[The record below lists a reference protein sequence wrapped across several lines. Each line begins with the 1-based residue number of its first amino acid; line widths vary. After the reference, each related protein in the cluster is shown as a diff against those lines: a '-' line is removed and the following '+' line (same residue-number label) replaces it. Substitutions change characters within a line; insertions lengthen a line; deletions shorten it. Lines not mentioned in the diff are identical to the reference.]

1 MGKKFKK
8 VKKAMLGGIDAY
20 NKFFYAGETLDK
32 ESKKINAKKDECEI
46 DIRSIEERKKVE
58 AELKQKEQKK
68 SFFRPAPQDVL
79 EDEIEEG
86 YTRFFNEDD
95 ESLDCVLLD
104 ISNLLNEK
112 FQKYEKAPKG
122 QDLLKRDLNTSKL
135 YIFDDG
141 DLMQVKSICEVKPEL
156 PEEDEVYLLF
166 DTNREYYV
174 VSFACVRSF

>member
-46 DIRSIEERKKVE
+46 DISSIKKKKKVE

-68 SFFRPAPQDVL
+68 SFFRPAQDIV
-79 EDEIEEG
+79 EDEVEG
-86 YTRFFNEDD
+86 YTRFFNED
-95 ESLDCVLLD
+95 EEPLDCVLID

-122 QDLLKRDLNTSKL
+122 QDLLKRDINTSKL

-141 DLMQVKSICEVKPEL
+141 DLMQVKSICEVKPER
-156 PEEDEVYLLF
+156 PEEDEVDLLF

>member
-68 SFFRPAPQDVL
+68 SFFRPAQDIV
-79 EDEIEEG
+79 EDEVEEG
-86 YTRFFNEDD
+86 YTRFFNED
-95 ESLDCVLLD
+95 EEPLDCVLID
-104 ISNLLNEK
+104 ISNLLDEK

>member
-1 MGKKFKK
+1 MKENLKK

-68 SFFRPAPQDVL
+68 SFFRPAQDIV
-79 EDEIEEG
+79 EYEVEG
-86 YTRFFNEDD
+86 YTRFFNED
-95 ESLDCVLLD
+95 EEPLDCVIID

>member
-8 VKKAMLGGIDAY
+8 VKKVMLGGVDAY

-32 ESKKINAKKDECEI
+32 ESKKINAKKEECEI

-79 EDEIEEG
+79 EDQIEEG

>member
-46 DIRSIEERKKVE
+46 DIKSIEERKKVE

-79 EDEIEEG
+79 EDQIEEG

>member
-1 MGKKFKK
+1 MKENLKK

-68 SFFRPAPQDVL
+68 SFFRPAQDIV
-79 EDEIEEG
+79 EDEVE
-86 YTRFFNEDD
+86 YTRFFNED
-95 ESLDCVLLD
+95 EEPLDCVIID

>member
-1 MGKKFKK
+1 M
-8 VKKAMLGGIDAY
+8 
-20 NKFFYAGETLDK
+20 
-32 ESKKINAKKDECEI
+32 
-46 DIRSIEERKKVE
+46 
-58 AELKQKEQKK
+58 
-68 SFFRPAPQDVL
+68 
-79 EDEIEEG
+79 
-86 YTRFFNEDD
+86 
-95 ESLDCVLLD
+95 
-104 ISNLLNEK
+104 NEK

>member
-1 MGKKFKK
+1 
-8 VKKAMLGGIDAY
+8 MLGGIDAY